1 MPSFRG
7 YIVSKYKH
15 GAVKGRSASFASR
28 FATRAYWPTMPIRQ
42 LVSDVRAE
50 EQAELARLES
60 GRPVDTAS
68 AGSLVQPVASQ
79 QTVAEQEMAGLGD
92 KDAGVALSTGCE
104 QQEARAALV
113 TEIIELRRRE
123 R

>member
-1 MPSFRG
+1 
-7 YIVSKYKH
+7 
-15 GAVKGRSASFASR
+15 
-28 FATRAYWPTMPIRQ
+28 MPIRQ
-42 LVSDVRAE
+42 LVGDVRAE

-60 GRPVDTAS
+60 GGPVDTAG